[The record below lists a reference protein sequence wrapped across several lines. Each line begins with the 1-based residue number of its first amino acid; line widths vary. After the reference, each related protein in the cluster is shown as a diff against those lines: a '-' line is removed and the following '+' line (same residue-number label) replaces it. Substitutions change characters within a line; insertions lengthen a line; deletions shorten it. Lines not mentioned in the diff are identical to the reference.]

1 MQNLYGPAIVMGLII
16 GAAII
21 ADDFIQ
27 PSSRNVAMPLR
38 AQHLTPALYES
49 DHQAWSMKQGG
60 DEITEIHREMRIL
73 VEDDP
78 LQTGH
83 DKTLIVIKVADEQI
97 DPRTRGKG
105 LTAAIREV
113 VDAARSE
120 GREPIEAEITA
131 AAAAISGQ
139 ANRIEVEVD
148 ATAVRQQSEWLKW
161 RNSPPRWPC

>member
-27 PSSRNVAMPLR
+27 PSSRNEAMPLS
-38 AQHLTPALYES
+38 AQHPTPTLYES
-49 DHQAWSMKQGG
+49 DHRAWSMKQGG
-60 DEITEIHREMRIL
+60 DETTEIHREMRII

-78 LQTGH
+78 QQTGH
-83 DKTLIVIKVADEQI
+83 DKTLIVVKVADEQI
-97 DPRTRGKG
+97 DPRTRDKG
-105 LTAAIREV
+105 LAAAIREV

-120 GREPIEAEITA
+120 GREPTEAEITA
-131 AAAAISGQ
+131 AVAAISGQ

-148 ATAVRQQSEWLKW
+148 ATEARQQGE
-161 RNSPPRWPC
+161 

>member
-27 PSSRNVAMPLR
+27 PSSRNVAMPVR
-38 AQHLTPALYES
+38 AQHPTPALYES

-60 DEITEIHREMRIL
+60 D
-73 VEDDP
+73 
-78 LQTGH
+78 
-83 DKTLIVIKVADEQI
+83 
-97 DPRTRGKG
+97 
-105 LTAAIREV
+105 
-113 VDAARSE
+113 
-120 GREPIEAEITA
+120 EITA

-161 RNSPPRWPC
+161 RNSRPRWPC